1 MAQSNHKPHRYHI
14 IVVDD
19 HPVVRAGI
27 AAILSLEPDLAL
39 CAEAG
44 SEQEALK
51 MPLPCIPDLAIIDLS
66 LTNSS
71 GFSLFRELLNRYP
84 KLRILVLSM
93 HDEVVYAPKVL
104 QAGAHGYL
112 MKQEA
117 TATLVEAIHTLL
129 RDDLFVSNRLRT
141 VLLKG
146 LATGAAPMETPGKIT
161 GLSKS
166 ELIVLQLIGMGH
178 TNREIAT
185 SLHRSI
191 KTINAHCA
199 NIQCKLGLS
208 SRHALRQYALQ
219 WVQPPPPA
227 LHPGAEPLLSQGP

>member
-1 MAQSNHKPHRYHI
+1 MAPSNYKPRCRNI
-14 IVVDD
+14 MVVDD

-27 AAILSLEPDLAL
+27 AAILSLEPDLAI

-44 SEQEALK
+44 SAQEALN
-51 MPLPCIPDLAIIDLS
+51 MPLPCSPDLAIIDLS

-93 HDEVVYAPKVL
+93 HDEAVYAPKVL

-117 TATLVEAIHTLL
+117 TATLIEAINTLL
-129 RDDLFVSNRLRT
+129 RGDLFVSERMRT

-146 LATGAAPMETPGKIT
+146 LATGAASLETPGKIT
-161 GLSKS
+161 RLSKT
-166 ELIVLQLIGMGH
+166 ELIVLQLIGLGH
-178 TNREIAT
+178 TNQEIAA

-191 KTINAHCA
+191 KTVNAHCA
-199 NIQCKLGLS
+199 NIQHKLGLS

-227 LHPGAEPLLSQGP
+227 

>member
-1 MAQSNHKPHRYHI
+1 MTPSNPKPRCRNI
-14 IVVDD
+14 MVVDD

-27 AAILSLEPDLAL
+27 AAILSLEPDLAI

-44 SEQEALK
+44 SAQEALN
-51 MPLPCIPDLAIIDLS
+51 MPLPCSPDLAIIDLS

-93 HDEVVYAPKVL
+93 HDEAVYAPKVL

-117 TATLVEAIHTLL
+117 TATLIEAINTLL
-129 RDDLFVSNRLRT
+129 RGDLFVSERMRT

-146 LATGAAPMETPGKIT
+146 LATGAASPETPEKVT
-161 GLSKS
+161 HLSKA

-178 TNREIAT
+178 TNREIAA

-199 NIQCKLGLS
+199 NIQHKLGLS

-219 WVQPPPPA
+219 WVKPPPPA
-227 LHPGAEPLLSQGP
+227 

>member
-1 MAQSNHKPHRYHI
+1 MAPSTYKPPCHPI
-14 IVVDD
+14 LVVDD

-27 AAILSLEPDLAL
+27 AAILALEPDLAL

-44 SEQEALK
+44 SEEEALN
-51 MPLPCIPDLAIIDLS
+51 MPLPCPPELAIIDLS
-66 LTNSS
+66 LSNSS

-93 HDEVVYAPKVL
+93 HDEAVYAPKVL

-117 TATLVEAIHTLL
+117 TATLIEAIHTLL
-129 RDDLFVSNRLRT
+129 RGELFVSDRLRT

-146 LATGAAPMETPGKIT
+146 LATGAVPRETPGQVT
-161 GLSKS
+161 RLSKS
-166 ELIVLQLIGMGH
+166 ELIVLQLIGLGH
-178 TNREIAT
+178 TNREIAA

-191 KTINAHCA
+191 KTVNAHCA
-199 NIQCKLGLS
+199 NLQCKLGLS
-208 SRHALRQYALQ
+208 SRHALRQYAFQ

-227 LHPGAEPLLSQGP
+227 